1 MPASIFAGS
10 KVKTLKSTLSLNGG
24 ADIISSTTNPQ
35 TSAVSAEPG
44 SLLLNTTS
52 GTMYRKLDA
61 GSTTNWV
68 EVGAGTGGKN
78 YIKNPDFDGGA
89 TTSWSMQKVSLSSF
103 IPTGNIGAADAGHTI
118 ATSSSLP
125 LEGANSLLVQ
135 GASLFTAGNCLVSAA
150 FTIDREDVAKVMGWS
165 FSYEAITTNMDFSG
179 TSANTWAVYIAE
191 VTTGTPD
198 TVVSWIQPAGVYN
211 MTQGSGV
218 GLASGTFQTT
228 STESSAYRI
237 VLVCINSEAAATT
250 LKVDDFQLGPQKVVY
265 GSPVTDWATY
275 TPSTVTN
282 GTIGGSSLQWR
293 RVGNSLQLR
302 GRLST
307 ATITG
312 AFSFSLPDGL
322 SVDTTQVTA
331 SGGNILGVGTIY
343 NTPSAFSQTVP
354 CVFAYAGPTALTV
367 RAIGSLTTDVHNYL
381 DISGTFPYDGVIT
394 IQVSALDV
402 PISGWSSS
410 VQMSNDTDTRVVAA
424 GIKTSGAQT
433 IPINTN
439 VPVSFTNVLSDSH
452 SAFIQ
457 GSGYV
462 AGTGVWGTAND
473 TRPRYIIPVS
483 GWYNISG
490 VISYATAASGL
501 GYAALYVDNAAASLV
516 TGVPLNA
523 GFGVRCPF
531 AYNSVYLTAGQA
543 VDIRG
548 YSQTATTLNQNEG
561 SYLSI
566 HRLSGPATIAASE
579 TVAARYSTNA
589 GSNTLV
595 DFGTGVNYADFEDK
609 EYDTHGIVSGAGSG
623 NSTTEGSGFKITI
636 PISGKYRISAHAMT
650 KTGYSWAAAEYFS
663 LAIRKQTGGALPGV
677 YVAASDNYQT
687 AAHTT
692 YVTAAITST
701 FDFQAGD
708 TVQIAVNQTSGV
720 TIGLITAARYNFV
733 EIERIG

>member
-1 MPASIFAGS
+1 
-10 KVKTLKSTLSLNGG
+10 
-24 ADIISSTTNPQ
+24 
-35 TSAVSAEPG
+35 
-44 SLLLNTTS
+44 
-52 GTMYRKLDA
+52 
-61 GSTTNWV
+61 
-68 EVGAGTGGKN
+68 
-78 YIKNPDFDGGA
+78 
-89 TTSWSMQKVSLSSF
+89 
-103 IPTGNIGAADAGHTI
+103 
-118 ATSSSLP
+118 
-125 LEGANSLLVQ
+125 
-135 GASLFTAGNCLVSAA
+135 VSAA

-250 LKVDDFQLGPQKVVY
+250 LKVDDFQLGPQRVVY

-343 NTPSAFSQTVP
+343 NTPSAFGQTVP
-354 CVFAYAGPTALTV
+354 CVFAYAGPTGLTV
-367 RAIGSLTTDVHNYL
+367 RAIGSLTTDAHNYL
-381 DISGTFPYDGVIT
+381 DISGTFPYDGVIA
-394 IQVSALDV
+394 IQVAALDV

-424 GIKTSGAQT
+424 TIRGLAQGGATTNEGFQLNTSAATVPFLTVAQDTHGA
-433 IPINTN
+433 
-439 VPVSFTNVLSDSH
+439 VSSGVFT
-452 SAFIQ
+452 A
-457 GSGYV
+457 
-462 AGTGVWGTAND
+462 
-473 TRPRYIIPVS
+473 PVS
-483 GWYNISG
+483 GYYKVTTTCQFFLTTTGTPSGLNELARISIAVDGAAVADNPIYGSG
-490 VISYATAASGL
+490 VNTTLRQNESFSYTVFVNSGQTIS
-501 GYAALYVDNAAASLV
+501 
-516 TGVPLNA
+516 
-523 GFGVRCPF
+523 
-531 AYNSVYLTAGQA
+531 
-543 VDIRG
+543 IRG
-548 YSQTATTLNQNEG
+548 SRNGTYTSAGWLTTFSTTNFLAVE
-561 SYLSI
+561 
-566 HRLSGPATIAASE
+566 RLSGPATIAASE

-636 PISGKYRISAHAMT
+636 PISGKYRISAQAMT

-677 YVAASDNYQT
+677 YVAAFDNYQT

-692 YVTAAITST
+692 YVTSAITST

-708 TVQIAVNQTSGV
+708 AVQIAVNQTSGV